1 MDLVSSDVVEFAEPV
16 EGVQLALL
24 AAGERMSV
32 QRFRIEPGATVP
44 EHSHPHE
51 QVGYL
56 VSGDLTFL
64 IEGEEIVVEDGDS
77 YSLASE
83 EPHGVE
89 NRSERVVE
97 GIDVFSPPRTNPDWA
112 ED

>member
-1 MDLVSSDVVEFAEPV
+1 MDHVSSNTVATAEPV
-16 EGVQLALL
+16 DGVHLTLL
-24 AAGERMSV
+24 AAGDRMSV
-32 QRFRIEPGATVP
+32 QHFQIEPGATVP

-56 VSGDLTFL
+56 VAGELTFL
-64 IEGEEIVVEDGDS
+64 IEGEEIVVQAGDS

-89 NRSERVVE
+89 NRGDTVVE
-97 GIDVFSPPRTNPDWA
+97 GIDVFSPPRTDPDWA
-112 ED
+112 

>member
-1 MDLVSSDVVEFAEPV
+1 MDFVSTGAVETAEPIYGV
-16 EGVQLALL
+16 ELALL
-24 AAGERMSV
+24 AAGERMNV
-32 QRFRIEPGATVP
+32 QHFRIEPGATVP

-51 QVGYL
+51 QVGY
-56 VSGDLTFL
+56 VVTGNLTFL
-64 IEGEEIVVEDGDS
+64 IEGEEIVVERGGS

-83 EPHGVE
+83 EPHAIE
-89 NRSERVVE
+89 NRGDAVVE

>member
-1 MDLVSSDVVEFAEPV
+1 MDHVSSGAVEFAEPV

-56 VSGDLTFL
+56 VRGELTFQIDGDKVL
-64 IEGEEIVVEDGDS
+64 VAGGDS

-83 EPHGVE
+83 EPHAVE
-89 NRSERVVE
+89 NQSDRVVE
-97 GIDVFSPPRTNPDWA
+97 GIDVFSPPRTDPDWA
-112 ED
+112 KD